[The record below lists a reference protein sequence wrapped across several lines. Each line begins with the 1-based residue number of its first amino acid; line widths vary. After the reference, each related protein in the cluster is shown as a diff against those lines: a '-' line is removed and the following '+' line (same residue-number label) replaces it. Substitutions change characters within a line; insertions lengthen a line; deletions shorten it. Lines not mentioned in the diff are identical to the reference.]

1 MKKCTKWR
9 IISAVLW
16 LAVGGW
22 LIYEVTSTW
31 YAGGCDIKSLLVELA
46 FYGVV
51 TIVIGVFIDWHICAG
66 FREDEEKFEYR

>member
-9 IISAVLW
+9 IISAILW
-16 LAVGGW
+16 LTIGGW

-31 YAGGCDIKSLLVELA
+31 YARCCDIKSLLVEIA

-51 TIVIGVFIDWHICAG
+51 TIVIGVFIDCNICAG
-66 FREDEEKFEYR
+66 FNDNEEKFEYR